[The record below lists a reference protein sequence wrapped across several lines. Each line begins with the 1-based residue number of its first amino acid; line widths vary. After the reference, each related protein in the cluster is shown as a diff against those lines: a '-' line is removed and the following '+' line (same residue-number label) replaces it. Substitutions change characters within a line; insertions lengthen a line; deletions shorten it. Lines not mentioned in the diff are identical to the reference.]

1 MIEKISIYDPLSQ
14 VSIKNV
20 SSLALFEHFEK
31 QNVDNI
37 TLMEH
42 YGFPTVLS
50 LKANGDYFSIG
61 KEQNKQQFQTGFRR
75 LSMKNLV
82 Q

>member
-20 SSLALFEHFEK
+20 SSLVLFEHFER

-42 YGFPTVLS
+42 YGFPDVLS

-61 KEQNKQQFQTGFRR
+61 ENKTSNNSKQALEGF
-75 LSMKNLV
+75 L
-82 Q
+82 